1 MIIMVIIIIITMIN
15 RMIPY
20 GYNPNSLR
28 WGEIQATHQ
37 VPHGP
42 PIPPVFQIRREHH
55 GHQQDAF
62 TVAVPRSTVRKTTWW
77 KRGKT
82 WWKRGKT
89 WNNLLNMRKKRLHMR
104 KNLVKWECD
113 EDRSNHEMGIQWNI
127 VGYINS
133 LSLSLSFSLKYRT

>member
-1 MIIMVIIIIITMIN
+1 MISIYYYIVIIIIIYCFSLLLLLLVTIVIMIIMVIIIIITMIN

-62 TVAVPRSTVRKTTWW
+62 TVAVPRSTVRKTTW
-77 KRGKT
+77 
-82 WWKRGKT
+82 
-89 WNNLLNMRKKRLHMR
+89 
-104 KNLVKWECD
+104 
-113 EDRSNHEMGIQWNI
+113 
-127 VGYINS
+127 
-133 LSLSLSFSLKYRT
+133 